1 MLKEIHF
8 QVSFLKRFLLV
19 FMYAICILAL
29 VYVHI

>member
-19 FMYAICILAL
+19 FIYAICVL
-29 VYVHI
+29 VLVFVHI